1 MMNMQSLTV
10 SMILIVLSLV
20 HINASKYQSPR
31 QTGVSQCPPGKKFE
45 IFQ

>member
-1 MMNMQSLTV
+1 MMNIQYMAV

-31 QTGVSQCPPGKKFE
+31 QTNQCPDGEKFQ
-45 IFQ
+45 IFS